1 MNKIYSLDM
10 LTDIIKAAVQY
21 ADRPAF
27 VIEEETYTYS
37 RLLEQAVSISYTL
50 RNLKK
55 NVIGIAAENR
65 IETYASI
72 LAVLLAKKTYVIL
85 HPDYPA
91 ERNRQIARQA
101 GIGLLLYG
109 SKGDSVLPPDVAVRR
124 ICTSF
129 YPSDL
134 YHQWHLYSRTGG
146 VHSSFSSADY
156 NSNDAASEAPAY
168 IIFTSGSTGE
178 PKGVPI
184 SRRNLNAFY
193 AAYKKLGWKLDDKD
207 RMLQMFELTFDVSVV
222 SILYPLT
229 LGACV
234 YTVPR
239 GGMKYLNVIEIMERH
254 RLTFA
259 AVAPSVLRLSRPYFS
274 EITFPHLRYLVVT
287 AEATDVDLLA
297 EFRPCIP
304 HATVVNLYGPT
315 EATIYCTSYIIPDK
329 ECKHHNGMAAIGK
342 PFDGVEAIIAD
353 EAGIPL
359 PANETGELWIR
370 GPQLMRG
377 YWNAPEKSAQ
387 CFVRNKEG
395 KLYYRTGDLCLK
407 DTDGDI
413 IYCGRKDTQVK
424 IQGFRIE
431 LGEIEY
437 RVKQFYANT
446 VNTVV
451 LPVYNADG
459 TTELHLVIEQEKMEN
474 IHELEAD
481 LRRHLPSYMLPKCI
495 HLLNNFPLNASNKTD
510 RKKIVEIIK
519 NRNEHGNNRIAE
531 NAE

>member
-1 MNKIYSLDM
+1 MV
-10 LTDIIKAAVQY
+10 TDIIKAAVQY

-27 VIEEETYTYS
+27 VIEEKTYTYS
-37 RLLEQAVSISYTL
+37 RLLEQAISISHTL
-50 RNLKK
+50 RNLKE
-55 NVIGIAAENR
+55 NVIGISAENR

-72 LAVLLAKKTYVIL
+72 LAVLLAGKTYVIL
-85 HPDYPA
+85 HPDYPPK
-91 ERNRQIARQA
+91 RNRQIARQA

-109 SKGDSVLPPDVAVRR
+109 RKGDTVLPLDVAVGRV
-124 ICTSF
+124 CTSF
-129 YPSDL
+129 YPSDCMYYTL
-134 YHQWHLYSRTGG
+134 
-146 VHSSFSSADY
+146 
-156 NSNDAASEAPAY
+156 NDAPSETPAY

-184 SRRNLNAFY
+184 SRMNLNAFY
-193 AAYKKLGWKLDDKD
+193 AAYRKLGWKLDEKD

-222 SILYPLT
+222 SLLYPLT

-234 YTVPR
+234 YIVP
-239 GGMKYLNVIEIMERH
+239 GEGMKYLNVIDIMERH

-274 EITFPHLRYLVVT
+274 EISLPDLRYLVVT
-287 AEATDVDLLA
+287 AEATDVDLLT

-315 EATIYCTSYIIPDK
+315 EATIYCTSYIIPDSG
-329 ECKHHNGMAAIGK
+329 CKHHNGMAAIGK
-342 PFDGVEAIIAD
+342 PFDGMEAVIAD
-353 EAGIPL
+353 EAGNPL
-359 PANETGELWIR
+359 PANETGELWIH

-395 KLYYRTGDLCLK
+395 KLYYRTGDLCLI

-437 RVKQFYANT
+437 RVKQFYENG
-446 VNTVV
+446 VNAVV
-451 LPVYNADG
+451 LSVDNAAG
-459 TTELHLVIEQEKMEN
+459 TIELHLVIEHEKIEN
-474 IHELEAD
+474 LHELEAD
-481 LRRHLPSYMLPKCI
+481 LRHHLPPYMLPKHI
-495 HLLNNFPLNASNKTD
+495 HLLKSFPLNASNKTD
-510 RKKIVEIIK
+510 RKKILEIIK
-519 NRNEHGNNRIAE
+519 NKNEYGNN
-531 NAE
+531 

>member
-1 MNKIYSLDM
+1 MNKTDHLDM
-10 LTDIIKAAVQY
+10 LADIMKAALKY
-21 ADRPAF
+21 ADRPAL
-27 VIEEETYTYS
+27 VIEDETYTYS
-37 RLLEQAVSISYTL
+37 RLMGQAVDISHTL
-50 RNLKK
+50 RNLKE

-72 LAVLLAKKTYVIL
+72 LAVLLTGKTYVIL
-85 HPDYPA
+85 HPGYPA

-109 SKGDSVLPPDVAVRR
+109 PEGDALLSPDIAVKR
-124 ICTSF
+124 IYTSF
-129 YPSDL
+129 YPSDYIYYKRYL
-134 YHQWHLYSRTGG
+134 FSHTCAHPSFHLHDYLPDG
-146 VHSSFSSADY
+146 V
-156 NSNDAASEAPAY
+156 AAELPAY

-184 SRRNLNAFY
+184 SRTNLNAFY
-193 AAYKKLGWKLDDKD
+193 AAYKKLGWKLDEKD

-222 SILYPLT
+222 SLLYPLT

-239 GGMKYLNVIEIMERH
+239 GGMKYLNVLDIMERH

-274 EITFPHLRYLVVT
+274 EVTFLHLRYLVVT
-287 AEATDVDLLA
+287 AEATDVDLLT

-304 HATVVNLYGPT
+304 NATVVNLYGPT

-342 PFDGVEAIIAD
+342 PFDGMEAVIAD
-353 EAGIPL
+353 EDGNPL
-359 PANETGELWIR
+359 PANEKGELWIR

-407 DTDGDI
+407 DADGDI

-446 VNTVV
+446 VNVVV

-459 TTELHLVIEQEKMEN
+459 TTELHLVIEQEKIEN

-481 LRRHLPSYMLPKCI
+481 LRRHLPSYMLPKRI
-495 HLLNNFPLNASNKTD
+495 HLLNSFPLNASNKTD
-510 RKKIVEIIK
+510 RKKIIEIIK
-519 NRNEHGNNRIAE
+519 NRNEHGNN
-531 NAE
+531 

>member
-1 MNKIYSLDM
+1 MNKTDNPDM
-10 LTDIIKAAVQY
+10 TADIMKAALKY

-27 VIEEETYTYS
+27 VIEDETYTYS
-37 RLLEQAVSISYTL
+37 RLMGQAVSIGHTL
-50 RNLKK
+50 RNLKE
-55 NVIGIAAENR
+55 NVIGIVAENR

-72 LAVLLAKKTYVIL
+72 LAVLLTGKTYVIL

-109 SKGDSVLPPDVAVRR
+109 SEGDALLPPDVAVKRLY
-124 ICTSF
+124 TSF
-129 YPSDL
+129 YPSDYIYYDRYL
-134 YHQWHLYSRTGG
+134 FSHTCTHPSFHLHDYLPDG
-146 VHSSFSSADY
+146 VTA
-156 NSNDAASEAPAY
+156 ELPAY

-184 SRRNLNAFY
+184 SRTNLNAFY
-193 AAYKKLGWKLDDKD
+193 AAYKKLGWKLDEKD

-222 SILYPLT
+222 SLLYPLT

-239 GGMKYLNVIEIMERH
+239 GGMKYLNVLDIIERH

-287 AEATDVDLLA
+287 AEATDVDLLT

-304 HATVVNLYGPT
+304 NATVVNLYGPT
-315 EATIYCTSYIIPDK
+315 EATIYCTSYIIPDSG
-329 ECKHHNGMAAIGK
+329 CKHHNGMAAIGK
-342 PFDGVEAIIAD
+342 PFDGMEAVIAD

-359 PANETGELWIR
+359 PANEKGELWIR
-370 GPQLMRG
+370 GPQVMRG

-395 KLYYRTGDLCLK
+395 KLYYRTGDLCMK

-437 RVKQFYANT
+437 RVKQFYANG
-446 VNTVV
+446 VNAVV
-451 LPVYNADG
+451 LPVYNAEG
-459 TTELHLVIEQEKMEN
+459 ITELHLVIEQEKIEN

-481 LRRHLPSYMLPKCI
+481 LRRHLPSYMLPTRI
-495 HLLNNFPLNASNKTD
+495 HSLNSFPVNASNKTD
-510 RKKIVEIIK
+510 RKKIIEIIK
-519 NRNEHGNNRIAE
+519 NRNEHGNN
-531 NAE
+531 

>member
-1 MNKIYSLDM
+1 MSKNSPNI
-10 LTDIIKAAVQY
+10 LTDIIKAAMQY
-21 ADRPAF
+21 ADRPAL

-37 RLLEQAVSISYTL
+37 RLLEQAISISHTL
-50 RNLKK
+50 RNLQE

-72 LAVLLAKKTYVIL
+72 LAVLLAGKTYVVL

-109 SKGDSVLPPDVAVRR
+109 PEGNTVLPLDVAVKR
-124 ICTSF
+124 IYTSF
-129 YPSDL
+129 YPSDCM
-134 YHQWHLYSRTGG
+134 YYKWYLYSRPG
-146 VHSSFSSADY
+146 VYSSFSSCDY
-156 NSNDAASEAPAY
+156 ISDDAASETPTY

-184 SRRNLNAFY
+184 SRMNLNAFY
-193 AAYKKLGWKLDDKD
+193 AAYKKLGWKLDEKD

-222 SILYPLT
+222 SLLYPLT

-239 GGMKYLNVIEIMERH
+239 RGMKYLNVINIMERH

-274 EITFPHLRYLVVT
+274 EISLPHLHYLVVT
-287 AEATDVDLLA
+287 AEATDVSVLD

-304 HATVVNLYGPT
+304 NATVVNLYGPT
-315 EATIYCTSYIIPDK
+315 EATIYCTSYIIPDS

-342 PFDGVEAIIAD
+342 PFDGMEAVIAD
-353 EAGIPL
+353 EAGTPL

-377 YWNAPEKSAQ
+377 YWNAPEKSSQ

-446 VNTVV
+446 VNAIV

-459 TTELHLVIEQEKMEN
+459 TTGLHLVIEQEKIEN
-474 IHELEAD
+474 LRDLEAD
-481 LRRHLPSYMLPKCI
+481 LRHHLPPYMLPKHI
-495 HLLNNFPLNASNKTD
+495 HLLKSFPLNANNKTD
-510 RKKIVEIIK
+510 RKKILEIIK
-519 NRNEHGNNRIAE
+519 NRNEYGNN
-531 NAE
+531 